1 MTRFLTSILSTL
13 FITAATLVPE
23 LSSAEPDKN
32 LTVTEKLRNDISLIS
47 RETPGSDIVTL
58 SVTFMTGSA
67 DESFNKR
74 AINELAMEAM
84 TYSTKKF
91 SKAKIFGLTEK
102 YSIGLACR
110 GGIEMSQ
117 CSIQT
122 VNEYLPQA
130 IDLLAS
136 VVTEP
141 SFNKD
146 DVTLAK
152 QQRVADY
159 QRAIQNPESHAN
171 TTVNTV
177 FYDLHHP
184 YRLLPQD
191 GIKQTDSLT
200 VDDLKTYHRSLLDA
214 SKIFITYAGPKMNSK
229 IRKHIMSKFERISKL
244 NSPKKIVAAPLFEPK
259 NSIAFEHRQIP
270 TAYIRV
276 KFNAPSILAKD
287 AAAADIMFEILSQ
300 KLQEEIRT
308 KRSLSYAVYAGTL
321 QYNQGI
327 GVLSVSTSK
336 PKETL
341 EAMAA
346 VVKSFRERGVTQEE
360 LNEYRNIFT
369 TSYFLTLESHG
380 SLAGALSSFQFYFG
394 DAKKLYDL
402 PEKLSA
408 VTPADIQRIAK
419 DVLKNFRIGVV
430 YDKEKFETKWLDV
443 LTKV

>member
-1 MTRFLTSILSTL
+1 MTSTL
-13 FITAATLVPE
+13 TYFSSTLMIAAL
-23 LSSAEPDKN
+23 LSMSEQGFAEPDKN
-32 LTVTEKLRNDISLIS
+32 LTITEKLRNDIPLIS

-58 SVTFMTGSA
+58 SVTFMKGSA

-74 AINELAMEAM
+74 AINELAMESM

-91 SKAKIFGLTEK
+91 NKTKIFSLTEK

-152 QQRVADY
+152 QQRIADY
-159 QRAIQNPESHAN
+159 QRDIQNPESHAN

-177 FYDLHHP
+177 FYDVHHP

-191 GIKQTDSLT
+191 GIKQTESLT
-200 VDDLKTYHRSLLDA
+200 ADDLKAFHRSLLDA
-214 SKIFITYAGPKMNSK
+214 SKIFITYAGPKMSPK
-229 IRKHIMSKFERISKL
+229 IRKNIMSRFEKIRKL

-276 KFNAPSILAKD
+276 KFNAPSALAKD
-287 AAAADIMFEILSQ
+287 APAADIMFEILSQ

-341 EAMAA
+341 ETMAA
-346 VVKSFRERGVTQEE
+346 VVKSFKDRGVTQDE

-380 SLAGALSSFQFYFG
+380 SLAGALSSSQFYFG
-394 DAKKLYDL
+394 DAQKLYEIPD
-402 PEKLSA
+402 KMAA
-408 VTPADIQRIAK
+408 VTPGDIQRIAK

-430 YDKEKFETKWLDV
+430 YDKEKFDTKWLDV

>member
-1 MTRFLTSILSTL
+1 MTKFLTSLSSTL
-13 FITAATLVPE
+13 FVAAAMLIPG
-23 LSSAEPDKN
+23 LSSADPEKN
-32 LTVTEKLRNDISLIS
+32 LTTTEKLRNDIVLIS

-84 TYSTKKF
+84 TYSTRKF
-91 SKAKIFGLTEK
+91 SKSKIFSLTEK

-122 VNEYLPQA
+122 VDEYLPQA
-130 IDLLAS
+130 IELLAS

-159 QRAIQNPESHAN
+159 QRDIQNPESHAN

-191 GIKQTDSLT
+191 GIKQTESLT
-200 VDDLKTYHRSLLDA
+200 SDDLKTYHRSLLDA
-214 SKIFITYAGPKMNSK
+214 SKIFLTYAGPKMSSK
-229 IRKHIMSKFERISKL
+229 IHKNIVNKFEKIRKL

-259 NSIAFEHRQIP
+259 NSVAFEHRQIP

-287 AAAADIMFEILSQ
+287 APAADIMFEILSQ

-308 KRSLSYAVYAGTL
+308 KRSLSYAVYAGTI

-341 EAMAA
+341 ETMAA
-346 VVKSFRERGVTQEE
+346 VVKSFKERGVTQEE
-360 LNEYRNIFT
+360 LDEYRNIFT
-369 TSYFLTLESHG
+369 TTYFLTLESHG
-380 SLAGALSSFQFYFG
+380 SLAGALSSSQFYFG
-394 DAKKLYDL
+394 DAQKLYEI
-402 PEKLSA
+402 PEKMSA
-408 VTPADIQRIAK
+408 VTTSDIQRIAK
-419 DVLKNFRIGVV
+419 DVLKNFRVGVV
-430 YDKEKFETKWLDV
+430 YDKEKFDTKWLDV
-443 LTKV
+443 LTKA